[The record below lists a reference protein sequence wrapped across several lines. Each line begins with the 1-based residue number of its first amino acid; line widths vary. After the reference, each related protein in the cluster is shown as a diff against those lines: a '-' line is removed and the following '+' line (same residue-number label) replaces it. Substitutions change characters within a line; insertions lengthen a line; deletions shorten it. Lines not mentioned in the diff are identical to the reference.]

1 MVKVFTM
8 ALSVYCLFND
18 CCLVYILH
26 GDSTL
31 FYLIN
36 HVNVVYVYSTLTTI
50 FFRIVDIYDVYQSI
64 HFLLIHSVMHFRSI
78 TFNNKINKNAFNV
91 HFV

>member
-18 CCLVYILH
+18 YCLVYILH

-31 FYLIN
+31 FYIIN
-36 HVNVVYVYSTLTTI
+36 HVNVVYVYSTLTI
-50 FFRIVDIYDVYQSI
+50 I
-64 HFLLIHSVMHFRSI
+64 LLSYC
-78 TFNNKINKNAFNV
+78 
-91 HFV
+91 